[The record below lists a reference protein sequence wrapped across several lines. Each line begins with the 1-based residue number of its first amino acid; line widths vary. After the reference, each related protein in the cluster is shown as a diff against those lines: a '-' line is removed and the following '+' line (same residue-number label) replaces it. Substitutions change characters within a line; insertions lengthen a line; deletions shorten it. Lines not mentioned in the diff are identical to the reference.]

1 MGKQLLYIASSPME
15 EKSTSSLIAGEFI
28 AACREQEPDL
38 QVTELNLF
46 SEQLP
51 EFDRQ
56 ASEQKYQQIMGLL
69 SGQGKPTPTDQWSQI
84 LGYIEQLKAADK
96 VVVSAPMWNFSI
108 PYKLK
113 HYIDLICQPGES
125 FSFDP
130 KTLDYIGLI
139 KDKPLQLILSSSSEY
154 ANPFPQIDGGIK
166 QDYQRSYLNH
176 VFKFIGF
183 NDIRTIKIEPTT
195 AMPEDLKA
203 LIEDKKSE
211 AVKAAQEF

>member
-1 MGKQLLYIASSPME
+1 MGNRLLYIESSPMGE
-15 EKSTSSLIAGEFI
+15 RSTSSTVASAFI
-28 AACREQEPDL
+28 AACKAKDPELEI
-38 QVTELNLF
+38 TELNLF

-51 EFDRQ
+51 EFDRE
-56 ASEQKYQQIMGLL
+56 ASDQKYQQITGLL
-69 SGQGKPTPTDQWSQI
+69 TGKGKPAPTDQWSKI

-139 KDKPLQLILSSSSEY
+139 KDKPLQLVLSSSSEY
-154 ANPFPQIDGGIK
+154 PDPFPKIDGGTK

-183 NDIRTIKIEPTT
+183 EDIRTIKIEPTT
-195 AMPEDLKA
+195 AMPAELQN
-203 LIEDKKSE
+203 LIENKKQE
-211 AVKAAQEF
+211 AQEAAQLF